1 MFETMSPRGPM
12 YDETMLAPMR
22 RELLEAG
29 FTELRTREDVERAF
43 ATPAGTALLVVNS
56 VCGCAAGSAR
66 PGVVR
71 AVSGTPRPDR
81 LLTVFA
87 GQDRE
92 ATEAARERIAGY
104 RPSSPSIA
112 LFRDG
117 SPVFVLERRQ
127 IEGRAPEEIS
137 KILTGA
143 IAEHCRKGAGTP
155 E

>member
-1 MFETMSPRGPM
+1 MFETFSSRGSM
-12 YDETMLAPMR
+12 YDEAMLAPMR
-22 RELLEAG
+22 RELVNAG
-29 FTELRTREDVERAF
+29 FTELRTPEDVEREF
-43 ATPAGTALLVVNS
+43 GRSFGTALLVVNS

-71 AVSGTPRPDR
+71 ALSGPPRPDR

-92 ATEAARERIAGY
+92 ATASARERIRGY
-104 RPSSPSIA
+104 APSSPSIA

-127 IEGRAPEEIS
+127 IEGRSPEEIS
-137 KILTGA
+137 KILSAAFERYCGA
-143 IAEHCRKGAGTP
+143 AAERPA
-155 E
+155 